1 MNKNIYY
8 KLGNGF
14 RKYWWVFIIV
24 GMTSYF
30 WPQDHFKNCLDDYQI
45 EYGFTNKDKALKACS
60 RAKQDRP
67 YIFKELKGKVFTNS
81 SLFKHDGSS

>member
-1 MNKNIYY
+1 MTKDIYY
-8 KLGNGF
+8 KLGIGF

-30 WPQDHFKNCLDDYQI
+30 WPQDHFKNCLNDYSI
-45 EYGFTNKDKALKACS
+45 KYGYAEKDRALKACS
-60 RAKQDRP
+60 TAIQARP

-81 SLFKHDGSS
+81 SLFQRDGSS